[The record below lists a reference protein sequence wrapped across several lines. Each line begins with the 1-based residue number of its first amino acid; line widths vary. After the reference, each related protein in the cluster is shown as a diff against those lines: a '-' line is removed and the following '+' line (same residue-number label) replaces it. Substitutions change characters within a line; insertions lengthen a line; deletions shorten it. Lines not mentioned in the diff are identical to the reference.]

1 MNTKQQCL
9 ANIHDT
15 FVQRQENLLSLADT
29 LMALPQA
36 TDNDRKGFQEVK
48 LLLRSAEAVEIEQEL
63 SDCVKLGV
71 MKRDI
76 LEKVEKLN
84 EQLVDFALEHINASV
99 TWKAFMKQLF
109 QSKSSQDKSSV
120 LDLMRYL
127 DIEVI

>member
-15 FVQRQENLLSLADT
+15 FVRRQENLLSLADT

-48 LLLRSAEAVEIEQEL
+48 LYLRSAEAVEIEQKL

-71 MKRDI
+71 RMHT
-76 LEKVEKLN
+76 LL
-84 EQLVDFALEHINASV
+84 
-99 TWKAFMKQLF
+99 WW
-109 QSKSSQDKSSV
+109 
-120 LDLMRYL
+120 
-127 DIEVI
+127 